1 MSLSNWI
8 YYYIGDLFFWLWIF
22 KLGGAELIGDTFIS
36 GIFTFMIT
44 LKWREMSADGLR
56 LFGWVIM
63 ILHTIIFI
71 IGVTTPE
78 FRVVFG

>member
-8 YYYIGDLFFWLWIF
+8 YYYIGDLAFWLWIF
-22 KLGGAELIGDTFIS
+22 KFNGAELLGDSFIS

-44 LKWREMSADGLR
+44 LKWRRMSAEGLQ
-56 LFGWVIM
+56 LFGFVI
-63 ILHTIIFI
+63 IFIHTVLFI

-78 FRVVFG
+78 FRIFFK